1 MGFKIGVCGLGFGGF
16 FAELF
21 HHHPDVEEVI
31 VTDFLK
37 DRVEKM
43 AREHGIT
50 KSVESLDDLITSD
63 VDAIGIFTQ
72 RWAHAPLAI
81 KALRAG
87 KHVYSAVPAAVT
99 LEELD
104 ELVKTVEET
113 GLTYMLGETS
123 YYRPPVIYCRQ
134 RFARGD
140 FGRFVYGEGQY
151 HHDMS
156 RFYRPYKASNGTE
169 WKRYASFPPMF
180 YPTHSISHIL
190 SVTFRRMTEVSCFGF
205 VDSHRDGVFSK
216 ELSAWG
222 NTFSNEIGLFR
233 TSDGG
238 TARIGEFRRTGA
250 GESRVSIIGT
260 KAAYEE
266 QPSFHLP
273 KHCYEAW
280 RKGIAY
286 PGGDSLGVF
295 CKHTVTAEGA
305 DGEYDYENSY
315 KGIVM
320 EVEDLSSLH
329 QLSGVIID
337 KARQGNLPDEYLGR
351 RHDQTCWIHAVERLP
366 KEFVGLHNGHAGSH
380 QFLVCDFIE
389 ALKSGALPPN
399 HVWAAARYNAPGI
412 VAHESAIRDGEL
424 MKIPDFGMPPAD
436 ANLIDPLARL
446 LP

>member
-21 HHHPDVEEVI
+21 HHHPDVDEVI

-37 DRVEKM
+37 DRVEAFVNK
-43 AREHGIT
+43 GIT
-50 KSVESLDDLITSD
+50 HSVESLDDLIKSD
-63 VDAIGIFTQ
+63 VDAIGIYTQ
-72 RWAHAPLAI
+72 RWAHAPQAI
-81 KALRAG
+81 KCLKAG

-113 GLTYMLGETS
+113 GLMYMLGETS
-123 YYRPPVIYCRQ
+123 YYRPPVIFCRQ
-134 RFARGD
+134 RYARGE

-156 RFYRPYKASNGTE
+156 RFYRPYKTSNGPD
-169 WKRYASFPPMF
+169 WKKFASFPPML
-180 YPTHSISHIL
+180 YPTHSVSHIC

-205 VDSHRDGVFSK
+205 VDNHPDGVFNK
-216 ELSAWG
+216 DLSYWG

-250 GESRVSIIGT
+250 GESRITIIGT
-260 KAAYEE
+260 HAAYEE
-266 QPSFHLP
+266 QPSLYLP
-273 KHCYEAW
+273 QHCYQAW
-280 RKGIAY
+280 RAGLAY
-286 PGGDSLGVF
+286 PGGDSQGVF
-295 CKHTVTAEGA
+295 VKHTVKAEDA
-305 DGEYDYENSY
+305 NGEFDYENSY
-315 KGIVM
+315 KNIIM
-320 EVEDLSSLH
+320 EVEDMRSLH
-329 QLSGVIID
+329 QLSGVVID
-337 KARQGNLPDEYLGR
+337 KARLGHLPPEYIGR
-351 RHDQTCWIHAVERLP
+351 RHDQTCWIHDVERLP

-389 ALKSGALPPN
+389 ALKTGALPPN

-412 VAHESAIRDGEL
+412 VAHASAMRDGEL
-424 MKIPDFGMPPAD
+424 MKIPDFGMPPDD
-436 ANLIDPLARL
+436 ARLQDPMTRL